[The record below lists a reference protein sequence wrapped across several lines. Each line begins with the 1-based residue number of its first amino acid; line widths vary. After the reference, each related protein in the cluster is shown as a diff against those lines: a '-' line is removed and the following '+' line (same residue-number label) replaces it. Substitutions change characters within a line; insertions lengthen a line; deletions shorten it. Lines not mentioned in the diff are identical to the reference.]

1 VALSVQHS
9 IGGAC
14 KLSGVDAH
22 SVAKHDVDMMGSY
35 FHRRVHT
42 ASTPSPPPTSTTST
56 TCNTATAEAARR
68 QKLLMALLG
77 RRVARG

>member
-35 FHRRVHT
+35 FHRWVHT
-42 ASTPSPPPTSTTST
+42 ASTPSPPTPTTST
-56 TCNTATAEAARR
+56 MCNTATAGAARR